1 MDFREFK
8 GRRKLQPTFLLSSW
22 YKLAGGGSTG
32 GMGLSKDLGGVY
44 SDLDP
49 LFTVSRYW

>member
-49 LFTVSRYW
+49 FFTVSRYW